1 MTWIELSPEL
11 IANLESYTQMEIIRG
26 YIWIGIG
33 IIVIAFLLVI
43 VFKSLDD
50 F

>member
-26 YIWIGIG
+26 YIWIWIG
-33 IIVIAFLLVI
+33 VIAIAFCIVV
-43 VFKSLDD
+43 VFKSLED